1 MRVSLGSK
9 DPEPVAI
16 SFGYPNEAH
25 LWSGMLDYNP
35 YIILNKVIR
44 VYRKHGKEMFK
55 KASQIL

>member
-1 MRVSLGSK
+1 MDSK